1 VKRDH
6 DKIATEAL
14 LIGLSVTTSIRNEIR
29 AIPREALSAKLSKP
43 KRFFL
48 QSIKK
53 TFFCIVTG
61 EKTFLHV
68 LRAWPWRKRS
78 PANFALKSSGD
89 ILACHV
95 FSTQFSVG

>member
-61 EKTFLHV
+61 KKHFYMCCALGHG
-68 LRAWPWRKRS
+68 AKGHPQIS
-78 PANFALKSSGD
+78 P
-89 ILACHV
+89 
-95 FSTQFSVG
+95 